1 MSNGLSPQHPSPS
14 HTLGRKLLLKPKAP
28 SPFEVPIAIFWL
40 CLRKIACNPILQA
53 LEFAEEPEPALSSV
67 ANGLL

>member
-1 MSNGLSPQHPSPS
+1 MLCHPGRPSPS
-14 HTLGRKLLLKPKAP
+14 HTLDKKLLLKPKLL
-28 SPFEVPIAIFWL
+28 SPFEVPRAIFWL

-53 LEFAEEPEPALSSV
+53 LEFAEEPELAMSSV